1 MVRFTVKA
9 LALVVAL
16 VGAAD
21 AQETTQAGTAAQP
34 TTGTVDQLIE
44 KVSILTRASVRT
56 AVPENE
62 PQPIDL
68 SLVEVT
74 GIPKSLTQGVTA
86 KAYTRFVSVDGQ
98 KVGQVVLTGV
108 EKDGRAESLNSTE
121 FSAQFNLQTA
131 ELDPSQ
137 PIKIEG
143 NKNELKAALEKLAE
157 QQVVE
162 EKTEEKQSD
171 EAGDPTRSTQPGS
184 NSRENVDAAAYQ
196 NPEELNVQEA
206 APPVVKVT
214 TEGCTIRVDTAQGFA
229 IQQSRVE
236 TTEDGTV
243 SSSTC
248 EDSEVRF
255 PLTKSYSVCSDAVDI
270 EALKA
275 RAQFVLYYTDAG
287 GARQEVTECAPDPE
301 LVFDIVENRESCTVF
316 LDYSTLQAVTQA
328 ALVYRNANNAD
339 VQVRG
344 CQASAEV
351 ASVPLVPTTDGCT
364 IRHDFGGARSYQQG
378 RHTYTINGVTWQAGV
393 CSDNGTEFAHTKV
406 YQNEAG
412 AKICSP
418 IVDQAGGNVTLQYR
432 VAITKDSLVE
442 YISECKPDASSTALI
457 ATTDGCT
464 NPYTWNHDVSAGVS
478 YGMERYFYMFN
489 AAKEYVTSCQQSET
503 TYAHQVEAA
512 GWEPHDDQLFAYQK
526 STVFITAPSGRYNV
540 VTSEVLDGAPQS
552 AYVFESEGTS
562 ATGEY
567 YYEACSRFE
576 KVNNVEKYTRPD
588 GTLYSKPIGEGTP
601 LGPVHDCQNVIAASW
616 PKVSQSGLT
625 TNYRYAYVNS
635 NESCPNLSGGGNSR
649 YYSGTWSA
657 SKKVVRGDG
666 ELISTDTRT
675 YSATC
680 SSPTG
685 TTQSGTYSGGTGGS
699 GTSYTGCSSGN
710 CKFCYIYSESISWQG
725 AGPSCE
731 ATLDFNEDESAVMSS
746 AAASWGW
753 TGQTYR
759 FE

>member
-143 NKNELKAALEKLAE
+143 NKNELQAALEKLAE

-196 NPEELNVQEA
+196 NPEGLNVLEA

-287 GARQEVTECAPDPE
+287 GARQEVTECAPDQE

-351 ASVPLVPTTDGCT
+351 VAVPLVPTTNGCT

-442 YISECKPDASSTALI
+442 YISESKPDASSTALI

-464 NPYTWNHDVSAGVS
+464 NPFTWNHDVSAGVS

-489 AAKEYVTSCQQSET
+489 GAKEYVTNCQQSET

-540 VTSEVLDGAPQS
+540 VTSEVLDGAPQTP
-552 AYVFESEGTS
+552 YTFESEGTVAS
-562 ATGEY
+562 GESF
-567 YYEACSRFE
+567 YEDCTRFE
-576 KVNNVEKYTRPD
+576 YANNVENYKRPD
-588 GTLYSKPIGEGTP
+588 NSIYPKVVSAATPINRG
-601 LGPVHDCQNVIAASW
+601 HSCQNVIAASW
-616 PKVSQSGLT
+616 PKSSQSGLVYAYASQSPWSSACP
-625 TNYRYAYVNS
+625 TNVMNMDSYRYYN
-635 NESCPNLSGGGNSR
+635 GGW
-649 YYSGTWSA
+649 TA
-657 SKKVVRGDG
+657 SMSVVREDG
-666 ELISTDTRT
+666 AVISTATKT
-675 YSATC
+675 YSSQC
-680 SSPTG
+680 S
-685 TTQSGTYSGGTGGS
+685 GS
-699 GTSYTGCSSGN
+699 VGISQAG
-710 CKFCYIYSESISWQG
+710 KSINISNHVAVPGSCWAQG
-725 AGPSCE
+725 ANWRGSSPSCE
-731 ATLDFNEDESAVMSS
+731 STLDFEEDESSVMSS
-746 AAASWGW
+746 FAQSQGW
-753 TGQTYR
+753 TGQSYR